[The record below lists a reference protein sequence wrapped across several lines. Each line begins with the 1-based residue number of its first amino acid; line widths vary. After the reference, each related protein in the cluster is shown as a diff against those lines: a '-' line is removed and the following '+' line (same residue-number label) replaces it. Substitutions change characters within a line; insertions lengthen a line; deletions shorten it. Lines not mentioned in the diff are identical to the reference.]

1 MEPSTLNILIVDDDS
16 ALLDHLRWALERK
29 HYHIETAENGEI
41 ALNMIF
47 DSTYDLIL
55 LDIMLP
61 RMDGLSVLKHMREA
75 GLDTPVLMLTA
86 RGDVEDRVKGLDYGA
101 DDYLAKPFSMA
112 ELMARIRA
120 LLRRDGKR
128 DPVLKAYNLSL
139 NTISRRVLLNN
150 EPVNL
155 TAKEFSILEFLLHNK
170 GSVVSRFN
178 MAEHVWGNEFDP
190 FSMSN
195 FVDVHI
201 KNLRKKI
208 ASADDRHP
216 SIIRTIRGIGFIIDD
231 TP

>member
-1 MEPSTLNILIVDDDS
+1 MNILIVDDDS

-208 ASADDRHP
+208 ASAYDRHP